1 MSTIDA
7 RALAAR
13 AAEIVARHHAHPAA
27 PAPAPADAAALAAM
41 IDHTALKPET
51 TPAMLARLCAEAAE
65 YRFASVCVN
74 AVNVA
79 QCARLLADSG
89 VPVCAVVGFPLGATL
104 PEVKA
109 YEARRVI
116 EAGAREVDM
125 VIDVGALK
133 AGDYARTR
141 DDVAAVAE
149 AAHVLGAHL
158 KTIIEAALLTDEEKV
173 IACLLAVEAGADF
186 VKTSTGFGPG
196 GATAED
202 VALMRATVGPGVGV
216 KAAGGI
222 RSYETAVA
230 MVQAGATR
238 LGASAGVQIV
248 RQAAG

>member
-1 MSTIDA
+1 MSTSAADV
-7 RALAAR
+7 LAAR
-13 AAEIVARHHAHPAA
+13 AAEILAHQRAHPAT
-27 PAPAPADAAALAAM
+27 PAPAPANAAALAAM

-51 TPAMLARLCAEAAE
+51 TPAMIATLCAEAAE

-79 QCARLLADSG
+79 QCARLLAASG

-109 YEARRVI
+109 FEARRVI

-133 AGDYARTR
+133 AGEYVRMR

-149 AAHVLGAHL
+149 AAHAQGAHL
-158 KTIIEAALLTDEEKV
+158 KTIIEAALLSDEEKV

-196 GATAED
+196 GATVED
-202 VALMRATVGPGVGV
+202 VALMRATVGPEVGV

-222 RSYETAVA
+222 RSYEVAVA